1 MLAEPAPALS
11 DLALGLV
18 VVALAVRL
26 GRAPSANRPP
36 APAHHQSNDELR
48 SANRLWRTSF
58 WWAGIAALAGFVHHG
73 FVKYSDRWDEPSW
86 AVISA
91 MVVVA
96 VSYLLAA
103 TVAEVLGPRHHKTF
117 WLLRSVGIVA
127 YACLAVTGHAGVT
140 ALLACESLTMVSILI
155 LWGVAARRRH
165 PMAGPM
171 IIALAASGAAAGTK
185 ALDPDVTGRVALDP
199 TSVYHLAQIAGMV
212 LLYFAVSAPRRPGPE
227 PSPAT

>member
-18 VVALAVRL
+18 VVALAARL
-26 GRAPSANRPP
+26 GRSTT
-36 APAHHQSNDELR
+36 AHRH
-48 SANRLWRTSF
+48 WRTSF

-103 TVAEVLGPRHHKTF
+103 TVAEVLGPRHHRTF
-117 WLLRSVGIVA
+117 WALRSIGIVA

-155 LWGVAARRRH
+155 LWGVAARRRD

-171 IIALAASGAAAGTK
+171 ILALAASGAAAGTK
-185 ALDPDVTGRVALDP
+185 ALDPDVTERVALDP

-212 LLYFAVSAPRRPGPE
+212 LLYVAVSSPRRPDPE
-227 PSPAT
+227 PRPATG

>member
-18 VVALAVRL
+18 VVALAARL
-26 GRAPSANRPP
+26 GRSST
-36 APAHHQSNDELR
+36 AHRH
-48 SANRLWRTSF
+48 WRTSF
-58 WWAGIAALAGFVHHG
+58 WWAGMAALAGFVHHG
-73 FVKYSDRWDEPSW
+73 FVKYSDRWEEPSW
-86 AVISA
+86 AIISA
-91 MVVVA
+91 MVVIA

-117 WLLRSVGIVA
+117 WMLRSVGIVA

-155 LWGVAARRRH
+155 LWGVAARRRN

-171 IIALAASGAAAGTK
+171 IVALAASGAAAGTK
-185 ALDPDVTGRVALDP
+185 ALDPDVTERVALDP

-212 LLYFAVSAPRRPGPE
+212 LLYLAVSSPRRPDPE
-227 PSPAT
+227 PHPATG

>member
-11 DLALGLV
+11 DLALGLI

-26 GRAPSANRPP
+26 HRVPTVHRHWRA
-36 APAHHQSNDELR
+36 
-48 SANRLWRTSF
+48 SF

-73 FVKYSDRWDEPSW
+73 FVKYADRWDGPSW
-86 AVISA
+86 AIISG

-103 TVAEVLGPRHHKTF
+103 TVTEVLGPRHHRTF
-117 WLLRSVGIVA
+117 WLLRSLGLIA
-127 YACLAVTGHAGVT
+127 YAGLAITGHAGVT
-140 ALLACESLTMVSILI
+140 ALLACESLTMISILV
-155 LWGVAARRRH
+155 LWARAARHHH
-165 PMAGPM
+165 PMAGPV

-185 ALDPDVTGRVALDP
+185 ALDPALTAHIGLDP

-212 LLYFAVSAPRRPGPE
+212 LLYLAIATPHRPTPT
-227 PSPAT
+227 PSPAPG